1 MAKIYTVRNGSIFTL
16 SESGGVLGSFRP
28 SHGGNAI
35 FVDYSPSLDRL
46 LVTTDKGVILIM
58 STSGGKYSSFYATD
72 AVMARWDGDRIIVQF
87 RNGKLTRYS
96 QSGGTFGSL

>member
-1 MAKIYTVRNGSIFTL
+1 MAKIYAVRNGSIYTL
-16 SESGGVLGSFRP
+16 SESGGNLGSFRP
-28 SHGGNAI
+28 PYGGNAI

-46 LVTTDKGVILIM
+46 LVTTEKGVIHIM
-58 STSGGKYSSFYATD
+58 STSGGKYSSFNATD

-96 QSGGTFGSL
+96 QSGGSFGSI